1 MNHAER
7 LRTRLM
13 VAAQKFASEVA
24 DAVLEATGE
33 QGEAPAPATK
43 RRRAPTRVPSIVSAP
58 AGPEDEGAARAA
70 SNALA
75 KLGIR
80 G

>member
-1 MNHAER
+1 
-7 LRTRLM
+7 M

-24 DAVLEATGE
+24 DAVLEATGD
-33 QGEAPAPATK
+33 QGEAPAPPVR
-43 RRRAPTRVPSIVSAP
+43 RRRAPSRVPSIVSAP
-58 AGPEDEGAARAA
+58 TIPEDEGADRAA
-70 SNALA
+70 ANALA